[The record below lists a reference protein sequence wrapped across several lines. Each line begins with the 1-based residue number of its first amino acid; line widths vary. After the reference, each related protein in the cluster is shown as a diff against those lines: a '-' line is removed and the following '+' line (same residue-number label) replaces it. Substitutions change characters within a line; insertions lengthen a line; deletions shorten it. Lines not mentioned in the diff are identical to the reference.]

1 MVVLPAPDGTHVPF
15 VTHGEFLAFV
25 DSRRLWGC
33 GLGAVDLHL
42 AASCVVTPGVGLWT
56 RDRRLRR
63 VAGEL
68 GIVVR
73 AD

>member
-1 MVVLPAPDGTHVPF
+1 MI
-15 VTHGEFLAFV
+15 
-25 DSRRLWGC
+25 
-33 GLGAVDLHL
+33 L

-68 GIVVR
+68 GIAVR
-73 AD
+73 ADSNASGTSQVRSGQSTNTARH